1 MNNYEQIAK
10 ARGCLVGL
18 ACGDYLG
25 MPYEFGLPQ
34 KIREYFSSHKLQ
46 PVRSSIGTRV
56 FPPGFYTD
64 DTSLAI
70 CLAESLIEKGFDT
83 KDQFRRFKKWFYEG
97 YATPTGDKAF
107 GVGMR
112 TLQSLTK
119 QTEDILP
126 TKLTDNPKAGGNGAL
141 MRCAPIGIRY
151 FQSTDQLIKFS
162 LLSAIVTHNNTIA
175 AWSCIVLNSFI
186 SYSLKGIDKKDF
198 RNLMLNNIKELPK
211 ELKDLLKAD
220 FNRIKEDQLQTSGYS
235 LHTLA
240 IALFSFFN
248 TDNFEDC
255 VTKAVSMGGDA
266 DTQGAVAGALGGAYY
281 GEEAIPSL
289 WRATLMRHKH
299 IRSLAEKLYE
309 QTK

>member
-1 MNNYEQIAK
+1 MQITK

-34 KIREYFSSHKLQ
+34 KIREYFSSHKLK
-46 PVRSSIGTRV
+46 PISSSIGTRV

-64 DTSLAI
+64 DTSLTI
-70 CLAESLIEKGFDT
+70 CLAESLIENGFDT
-83 KDQFRRFKKWFYEG
+83 KDQFKRFKKWFYEG
-97 YATPTGDKAF
+97 YATPFGDKAF

-119 QTEDILP
+119 QSEDNLP
-126 TKLTDNPKAGGNGAL
+126 TEITDDPKAGGNGAL

-151 FQSTDQLIKFS
+151 SQSPDQLTSNS
-162 LLSAIVTHNNTIA
+162 LLSAIITHNNTIA
-175 AWSCIVLNSFI
+175 SWSCVILNSFI
-186 SYSLKGIDKKDF
+186 SYALKGMDKKDF
-198 RNLMLNNIKELPK
+198 RNLLLNNIKDLPK

-220 FNRIKEDQLQTSGYS
+220 LNQRKEDQLQTSGYS

-255 VTKAVSMGGDA
+255 ITKAIALGGDS
-266 DTQGAVAGALGGAYY
+266 DTQGAVTGALAGAYY
-281 GEEAIPSL
+281 GEKAIPTV
-289 WRATLMRHKH
+289 WRTTLMRREYIEK
-299 IRSLAEKLYE
+299 LAERLIK
-309 QTK
+309 TKNEK